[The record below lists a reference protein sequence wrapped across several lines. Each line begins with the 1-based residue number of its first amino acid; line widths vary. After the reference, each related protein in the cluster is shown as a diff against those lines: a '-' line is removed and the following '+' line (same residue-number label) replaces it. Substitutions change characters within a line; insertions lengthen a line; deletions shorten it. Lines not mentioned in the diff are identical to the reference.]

1 VARRIHGGRATTY
14 AAAGVCAVLLTLATV
29 RGQQTRKPYSTWSD
43 YGGSS
48 DSMQYSS
55 LTQIDKTNVARLELA
70 WFYPVPDRKGNFGFN
85 PLIVDGMMYVLGAG
99 NSIVALDAATGK
111 QIWTHAVD
119 GGSPGNRG
127 INYWESRDRS
137 QRRLL
142 FGAGGSLRAIDAI
155 TGEPIAS
162 FGTDGRV
169 NMREGP
175 LRPLGGP
182 SGTPGR
188 VFENLFI
195 TGSTTGELFG
205 SPPGDLRAY
214 DVITGKLVWTFHTIP
229 HPGEFGYDTWPKDAY
244 RWAGGANAWGE
255 LSIDEKRGIAYFPL
269 GSPTHDSF
277 GGDRKGANLF
287 GNCLLAL
294 DARTGKRIWHFQT
307 VHHDL
312 WDYDLTTA
320 PKLLTVRRNGKPVDI
335 VAQPTKSG
343 FLYVFDRATG
353 TPLWPI
359 EERPVPKSD
368 VPGEESWPTQPFPTN
383 PPPFARQTFGPG
395 DINPHLDAAEQ
406 ARLRTLLQNA
416 RNEGL
421 FTPQTLTRDQISIP
435 GEFGGSN
442 WGGSAGDPE
451 TGMLYVRSSDQPAIH
466 RLREPGDP
474 RYEEGGPPAQRG
486 RAVYS
491 QRCES
496 CHGQPEPPGI
506 RSMDRSIVIDLKAL
520 GQDRIRKTI
529 RSGQNQMPAFSPEML
544 PDRQLDALLT
554 YLADPVAGAQGTG
567 PQPPPLPAI
576 EGMTRYFGPLGTLF
590 RAANGLPAISPPWAQ
605 IVAYDLNEGT
615 IKWRAPLGTVRALA
629 AKGITGTGSPERI
642 HRNGVVVTAGGVIF
656 AGTWGDGTLRA
667 FDKDSGKALWDRQI
681 DANPEGLPAVYEV
694 AGRQFVVF
702 CASGSGTAA
711 PPGNIAFVPG
721 KSEAQGYYAFAIKR

>member
-1 VARRIHGGRATTY
+1 MPGGRATTY
-14 AAAGVCAVLLTLATV
+14 AVAGVCALLMTLATV

-43 YGGSS
+43 YGGSA
-48 DSMQYSS
+48 DAMQYSA
-55 LTQIDKTNVARLELA
+55 LAQITKANVSRLELA
-70 WFYPVPDRKGNFGFN
+70 WFSPVPDRKGNFGFN
-85 PLIVDGMMYVLGAG
+85 PVIVDRMMYVLGPA

-111 QIWTHAVD
+111 QIWTHAVE

-214 DVITGKLVWTFHTIP
+214 DVITGRLVWTFHTIP

-294 DARTGKRIWHFQT
+294 DARTGTRLWHFQT

-368 VPGEESWPTQPFPTN
+368 VPGEEAWPTQPFPTN
-383 PPPFARQTFGPG
+383 PPPFARQTFGAG
-395 DINPHLDAAEQ
+395 DINPYLDEAEQ
-406 ARLRTLLQNA
+406 ARLRVLLQNA

-506 RSMDRSIVIDLKAL
+506 RSMDRSVVIDLKAL
-520 GQDRIRKTI
+520 GQERIRKTI

-554 YLADPVAGAQGTG
+554 YLADPVAGARGDGAG

-590 RAANGLPAISPPWAQ
+590 RAANGLPAIGPPWAQ
-605 IVAYDLNEGT
+605 IVAYDLNDGT
-615 IKWRAPLGTVRALA
+615 IKWRAPLGTVRALT

-642 HRNGVVVTAGGVIF
+642 HRNGLVATAGGLIF

-667 FDKDSGKALWDRQI
+667 FDKDSGKVLWDRQI

-721 KSEAQGYYAFAIKR
+721 KPEAQGYYAFALKR